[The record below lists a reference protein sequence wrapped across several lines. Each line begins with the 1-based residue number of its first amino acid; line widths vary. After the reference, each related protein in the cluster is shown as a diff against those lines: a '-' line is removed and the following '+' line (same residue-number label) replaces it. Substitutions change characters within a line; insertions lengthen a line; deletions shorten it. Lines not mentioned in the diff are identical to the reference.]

1 MTKQERLN
9 RILELVV
16 AKGTLEVE
24 AAAKALDVSVA
35 TIRRDFDELSQR
47 NLLNRSHGAATAVG
61 SSFALP
67 LTYKV
72 AKDNDVKHRIA
83 EKAASMVSRHQVIG
97 INGGTTTTE
106 VARAIANNPEFA
118 PGEDK
123 DRPAL
128 TVVTNAVN
136 IAAELTVRHQIKIVV
151 TGGVARA
158 QSYELTGP
166 LAEKVLEEVAIDTTF
181 LGIEAFD
188 LRHGAMA
195 RFEDE
200 ARVNRAIAQRAD
212 QVVLVTTSSKFEQ
225 KAFAVIMA
233 PDEIDIIITDE
244 GITSKTK
251 KELKAKGIEI
261 IIA

>member
-16 AKGTLEVE
+16 AHGTIEVE
-24 AAAKALDVSVA
+24 SAAKALDVSVA

-61 SSFALP
+61 SSFTLP

-72 AKDNDVKHRIA
+72 AKDSDVKQRIA
-83 EKAASMVSRHQVIG
+83 EKAAAMVERFQVIG

-106 VARAIANNPEFA
+106 VARALANNPIFA
-118 PGEDK
+118 PGEEPE
-123 DRPAL
+123 RPAL

-188 LRHGAMA
+188 MRHGAMA

-212 QVVLVTTSSKFEQ
+212 QVVLVTTSHKFEQ

-233 PDEIDIIITDE
+233 PNEIDVIITDDA
-244 GITSKTK
+244 IPAKVK
-251 KELKAKGIEI
+251 KELKAQGIEVV
-261 IIA
+261 IA